1 MNENRRRTARYISDQ
16 HIMEKAM
23 DRAKVKNLEAV
34 SGMSTKPAIPNVLN
48 TAHLTRVNFANK
60 VGVEIGNTEV
70 EFSNSIDAM
79 KRFRRC

>member
-34 SGMSTKPAIPNVLN
+34 SDLHTLRFHISSGGRDVVRI
-48 TAHLTRVNFANK
+48 H
-60 VGVEIGNTEV
+60 
-70 EFSNSIDAM
+70 FSRELACPS
-79 KRFRRC
+79 